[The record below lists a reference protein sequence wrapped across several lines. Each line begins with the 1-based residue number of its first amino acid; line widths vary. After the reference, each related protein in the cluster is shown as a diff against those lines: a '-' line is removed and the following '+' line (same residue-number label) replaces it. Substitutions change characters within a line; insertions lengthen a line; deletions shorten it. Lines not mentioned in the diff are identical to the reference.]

1 MKPKKYYENEE
12 WRYTAHAIVKYQ
24 PCWYLDPYGYIK
36 DEWTQRTDV
45 GCVFDHQL
53 FTMEEYLETE
63 QRYVDAVRK
72 IAELVGCKYLTVAY
86 MGQPLYWAK
95 QSVKEML
102 VGRFAEYDRDLC
114 DFYIRLC
121 EGKRLNMNET
131 AQLVRLNLR
140 GLAVTDLVNESRQ
153 VEFHFG
159 DEYYMYC
166 NTQLPEDMLKA
177 EVEKLGLYLNPM
189 QHILKWNENEDGSL
203 TAELLEP
210 GK

>member
-12 WRYTAHAIVKYQ
+12 WRYTTHAIVKYQ
-24 PCWYLDPYGYIK
+24 PCWYRQPFGYTK
-36 DEWTQRTDV
+36 DEWTQRDDV

-53 FTMEEYLETE
+53 FTMEEYLKTE
-63 QRYVDAVRK
+63 QKYVDAVRK
-72 IAELVGCKYLTVAY
+72 IMELAGCKYLTVAY
-86 MGQPLYWAK
+86 MGQPLCWAK

-121 EGKRLNMNET
+121 EGKRLNINET

-140 GLAVTDLVNESRQ
+140 GLSVTDLVNESHQ
-153 VEFHFG
+153 LEFHFG
-159 DEYYMYC
+159 DDYYMYC
-166 NTQLPEDMLKA
+166 NTRLPENLLKA